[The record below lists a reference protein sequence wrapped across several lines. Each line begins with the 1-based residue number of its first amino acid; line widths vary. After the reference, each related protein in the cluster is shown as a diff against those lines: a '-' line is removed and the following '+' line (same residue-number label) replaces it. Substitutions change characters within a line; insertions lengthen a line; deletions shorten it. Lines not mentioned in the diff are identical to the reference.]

1 MLWLWRFFILHDSI
15 CLVSFSFSFHLLPI
29 FFFWSSFLFF
39 PHLIFFFAIG
49 LILFFKLYFYSL
61 LLSPC
66 PESPHSSTLLNIT
79 SLYLSSLLHFFTSH
93 HTSHPFT
100 FLHFVSMPTIPF
112 ILSPHLFSFY
122 LILIHIIAHHI
133 ASLLLLNTFK
143 INKIIYKMGIKLKN
157 KLNEKTLEGPRN
169 RALPTSFKIIFIK
182 ITKWPFN
189 SSSIYVVENWI

>member
-79 SLYLSSLLHFFTSH
+79 SLYLSSLLHFFLHFTSYLPSSHLPSVHFYAHYPFHPIASSLLILSHPNSHHSTSH
-93 HTSHPFT
+93 SLSFT
-100 FLHFVSMPTIPF
+100 
-112 ILSPHLFSFY
+112 
-122 LILIHIIAHHI
+122 
-133 ASLLLLNTFK
+133 
-143 INKIIYKMGIKLKN
+143 LKYIQD
-157 KLNEKTLEGPRN
+157 K
-169 RALPTSFKIIFIK
+169 
-182 ITKWPFN
+182 
-189 SSSIYVVENWI
+189 